1 MFDDFDD
8 NDSAGEDFFN
18 NVDIDETLQKFEKLS
33 SDQSVFFS
41 EEEIE
46 ALSYHFFI
54 NNEQDNQMA
63 IIEHGLYLFPNKVDF
78 LVEKASILS
87 MKNEHTAALE
97 IIRIAKTNEP
107 YNSIVHKM
115 EGEILIDLDLLEDAE
130 ESFILAIEFSEF
142 EDDEFVVDIYVNYAQ
157 LLSQNSQLDKANKLI
172 EKAIKRYPNNE
183 QLFNQLSLNFISN
196 SQYDKAIDYLKKQ
209 IDADPYAY
217 LSWYHL
223 GRFYELTNQQDL
235 ALSAYEYS
243 GLANADSKNAFFNI
257 GGIYESRGDF
267 DKAIEN
273 YNSCIKNQGDLYPF
287 ICIARCYLALENG
300 EMARLYLKKAAN
312 LELIL
317 PEYNYLIGYS
327 YLTDKTPLKAL
338 PYFKKVFK
346 EDQEDFTALKG
357 IFTCYAELE
366 SDAEFE
372 ELYASQM
379 DTNYDLL
386 MINWKEMASVL
397 YHSEADTL
405 LEQFLLEVK
414 ANKRMDNELEG
425 ALICI
430 KYDQEPSESNKDSI
444 ISRLINQFDD
454 TLESVKLFC
463 NELYENDEFKKLV
476 NIYQTDN
483 E

>member
-8 NDSAGEDFFN
+8 NDPAGEDFFN
-18 NVDIDETLQKFEKLS
+18 NVDIDETLQKFQKLNNE
-33 SDQSVFFS
+33 QSVFFS

-63 IIEHGLYLFPNKVDF
+63 IIDHGLYLFPNKVDF

-87 MKNEHTAALE
+87 MKNEHASALE
-97 IIRIAKTNEP
+97 VIRIAKSNEP

-115 EGEILIDLDLLEDAE
+115 EGEILIDLDRLDDAE
-130 ESFILAIEFSEF
+130 EAFILAIEFSEF

-157 LLSQNSQLDKANKLI
+157 LLSQNSHLNKANKLI
-172 EKAIKRYPNNE
+172 EKALKRYPNNE

-209 IDADPYAY
+209 IDQDPYAY

-223 GRFYELTNQQDL
+223 GRFYELSNQQDL

-243 GLANADSKNAFFNI
+243 GLANSDSKNAFFNI
-257 GGIYESRGDF
+257 GGIYESRGNF
-267 DKAIEN
+267 EKAIEN
-273 YNSCIKNQGDLYPF
+273 YNNCIKNQGDLYPY

-312 LELIL
+312 LEEIL

-346 EDQEDFTALKG
+346 EDDEDFTALKG

-372 ELYASQM
+372 ELFAAQM
-379 DTNYDLL
+379 DSNYDLL

-397 YHSEADTL
+397 YHSEADVL

-414 ANKRMDNELEG
+414 SNKRMDNELEG

-430 KYDQEPSESNKDSI
+430 KYDQEPSESNKESI

-463 NELYENDEFKKLV
+463 NELYENDEFKKIV
-476 NIYQTDN
+476 EIHQTDN

>member
-8 NDSAGEDFFN
+8 NDPGGEDFFN
-18 NVDIDETLQKFEKLS
+18 NVDIDETLQKFQKLNNE
-33 SDQSVFFS
+33 QSVFFS

-63 IIEHGLYLFPNKVDF
+63 IIDHGLYLFPNKVDF

-87 MKNEHTAALE
+87 MKNEHTSALE
-97 IIRIAKTNEP
+97 VIRIAKSNEP

-115 EGEILIDLDLLEDAE
+115 EGEILIDLDRLDDAE
-130 ESFILAIEFSEF
+130 EAFILAIEFSEF

-157 LLSQNSQLDKANKLI
+157 LLSQNSHLNKANKLI
-172 EKAIKRYPNNE
+172 EKALKRFPNNE

-209 IDADPYAY
+209 IDQDPYAY

-235 ALSAYEYS
+235 ALGAYEYS
-243 GLANADSKNAFFNI
+243 GLANSDSKNAFFNI
-257 GGIYESRGDF
+257 GGIYESRGNF
-267 DKAIEN
+267 EKAIEN
-273 YNSCIKNQGDLYPF
+273 YNNCIKNQGDLYPY

-300 EMARLYLKKAAN
+300 EMARLFLKKAAN
-312 LELIL
+312 LEQIL

-327 YLTDKTPLKAL
+327 YLTDKAPLKAL

-346 EDQEDFTALKG
+346 EDEEDFTALKG

-372 ELYASQM
+372 ELFAAQM

-386 MINWKEMASVL
+386 IINWKEMASVL
-397 YHSEADTL
+397 YHSEADAL

-414 ANKRMDNELEG
+414 SNKRMDNELEG

-430 KYDQEPSESNKDSI
+430 KYDQEPSESNKESI

-463 NELYENDEFKKLV
+463 NELYENDEFKKIV
-476 NIYQTDN
+476 EIYQTDN